1 MALIVQKYGGSSMA
15 STEKIKLVA
24 RRVAKTRAK
33 GNDVVVVVSAMSGE
47 TDRLI
52 KLAKAI
58 DERPDTREY
67 DALISTGENVSI
79 ALLAIAL
86 NAMKRPAISFG
97 GSQVRILTDSVHS
110 KARIESIDDR
120 RIRTE
125 LAAGKIVVIA
135 GFQGVTEKGDVT
147 TLGRGGSDTTAVALA
162 AALKADVCEIYSD
175 VDGVYTTDPRIV
187 PEARKLKR
195 VAYEEMLEMSSLGAK
210 VLQIR
215 SVEFA
220 AKYGV
225 KLRCRSTFSND
236 PGTLICREEEI
247 MEKEVV
253 SGVTYNKDEAKIS
266 IRHVPDQPG
275 IAAKIFG
282 PIGEANINIDM
293 IIQNVSKEGF
303 TDVTF
308 TVPKGD
314 LWEAMK
320 IAKSTAKVLGA
331 RGVTGDGNIAKV
343 SVVGVGMRSHSG
355 VATTMFE
362 AFASESIN
370 IQMIS
375 TSEIKI
381 SCVIEEKYTELAVRV
396 LHDAFKLASPQSG
409 SKESE
414 PATAK
419 QARAGKRK
427 RG

>member
-1 MALIVQKYGGSSMA
+1 
-15 STEKIKLVA
+15 
-24 RRVAKTRAK
+24 
-33 GNDVVVVVSAMSGE
+33 
-47 TDRLI
+47 
-52 KLAKAI
+52 
-58 DERPDTREY
+58 
-67 DALISTGENVSI
+67 
-79 ALLAIAL
+79 
-86 NAMKRPAISFG
+86 
-97 GSQVRILTDSVHS
+97 
-110 KARIESIDDR
+110 
-120 RIRTE
+120 
-125 LAAGKIVVIA
+125 
-135 GFQGVTEKGDVT
+135 
-147 TLGRGGSDTTAVALA
+147 
-162 AALKADVCEIYSD
+162 
-175 VDGVYTTDPRIV
+175 
-187 PEARKLKR
+187 
-195 VAYEEMLEMSSLGAK
+195 

-225 KLRCRSTFSND
+225 NLRCRSTFSND

-314 LWEAMK
+314 LWQAMK
-320 IAKSTAKVLGA
+320 IARATAKNLGA
-331 RGVTGDGNIAKV
+331 REVGGDASIAKI

-355 VATTMFE
+355 VATTMFQ
-362 AFASESIN
+362 ALASESIN

-381 SCVIEEKYTELAVRV
+381 SCVIDEKYTELAVRV
-396 LHDAFKLASPQSG
+396 LHDAFKMAGPRGLAG
-409 SKESE
+409 E
-414 PATAK
+414 PEATAP
-419 QARAGKRK
+419 AGAVKKVRK
-427 RG
+427 RRA